1 MLRVQTQ
8 NGRLQNGDW
17 KSGSGEGGFEPLFE
31 ESLCSRV
38 LLLEKNMSIQ
48 VQYEFLESRPRSNYK
63 QLWVKGRHIRAEV
76 LYRYT
81 VGPEPEFPEQVAKEY
96 DLPVGA
102 VLEAID
108 YCTRNRALLDAER
121 SHEAADVRARGLDRY
136 PHIPSDYSPPE

>member
-1 MLRVQTQ
+1 VGFTRRRLCALLRQ
-8 NGRLQNGDW
+8 
-17 KSGSGEGGFEPLFE
+17 FE
-31 ESLCSRV
+31 ESLYSGV
-38 LLLEKNMSIQ
+38 TLVEKNMSIQ

-81 VGPEPEFPEQVAKEY
+81 VGPEPESPEQVAKEY

-108 YCTRNRALLDAER
+108 YCTRNRDLLDSER
-121 SHEAADVRARGLDRY
+121 SQEAADLQARGLDRY
-136 PHIPSDYSPPE
+136 PYVPSDYKPSE